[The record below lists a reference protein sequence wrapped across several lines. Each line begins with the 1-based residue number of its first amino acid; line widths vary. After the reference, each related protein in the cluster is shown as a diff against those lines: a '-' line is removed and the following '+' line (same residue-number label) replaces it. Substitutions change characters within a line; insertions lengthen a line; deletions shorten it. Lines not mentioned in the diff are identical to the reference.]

1 MKRAILII
9 GIMFSLFTAAQE
21 PPLTLEQC
29 YNLAEKGYPI
39 SRQVGLLQEKSK
51 YELAEIRKDAL
62 PQLNLNARA
71 TYQSDVIKIPIEMP
85 GTTIEHPNKD
95 QYQATLDV
103 EQLIY
108 NGSSLSKRSAL
119 KEAETETDK
128 QQVEVILYTLKN
140 RVNQYFFNALLL
152 QEQIE
157 LLDAKIRQLE
167 ARLQEVASAVKFGTV
182 LPSERDVLQAEI
194 LLARQEMTVVQKNK
208 ETALNQLSALIFTEI
223 DATTRLEKPQIPFS
237 SPSFA
242 MRPELKLYELR
253 DEEIARRQELLGI
266 ENYPRLAGFAQ
277 AGYGNPGLNMLN
289 NAFDDFYIVGLRL
302 KWKVFDWG
310 SSKDKKQALEISKE
324 IVSTEK
330 ETFLLN
336 NNLELQQV
344 FNEIDKYRALLEADQ
359 EIIDLRRSI
368 VASGESQLQNGV
380 ITASEFLTEFNKL
393 YNAEINQKLHELQ
406 HELAKANYRNVQGYS
421 E

>member
-1 MKRAILII
+1 MKSIILLI
-9 GIMFSLFTAAQE
+9 GIMFSLIVAAQE
-21 PPLTLEQC
+21 PLTLEQC
-29 YNLAEKGYPI
+29 YNLAEKAYPI
-39 SRQVGLLQEKSK
+39 SRQVALLTEKSN

-71 TYQSDVIKIPIEMP
+71 TYQSDVIRIPLEMP
-85 GTTIEHPNKD
+85 GINIASPNKD

-103 EQLIY
+103 DQLIY

-152 QEQIE
+152 QEQTE

-182 LPSERDVLQAEI
+182 LPSEKDVLQAEM
-194 LLARQEMTVVQKNK
+194 LLVRQEMTVVQKNK
-208 ETALNQLSALIFTEI
+208 ESALTQLSALIFTEI
-223 DATTRLEKPQIPFS
+223 DTTARLEKPQIPFT
-237 SPSFA
+237 SPALSE
-242 MRPELKLYELR
+242 RPELKLYELQN
-253 DEEIARRQELLGI
+253 EEIAQRQELLGI
-266 ENYPRLAGFAQ
+266 ENYPRLSGFAQ

-289 NAFDDFYIVGLRL
+289 NAFDDFYMVGIRL

-310 SSKDKKQALEISKE
+310 SVKDKKRILEISKG

-330 ETFLLN
+330 ETFMLN
-336 NNLELQQV
+336 NNLELQQA
-344 FNEIDKYRALLEADQ
+344 FNEIDKYRTLLGADQ
-359 EIIDLRRSI
+359 EILDLRRSI
-368 VASGESQLQNGV
+368 VASSQSQLQNGA
-380 ITASEFLTEFNKL
+380 ITASVFLTEFNKL
-393 YNAEINQKLHELQ
+393 YSAEINQKLHELQ
-406 HELAKANYRNVQGYS
+406 LELAKVNYRNVQGYS